1 MLLEFLISQLRVKVN
16 TQQTRK
22 DEWRTNEG
30 IFTMFNLKNQNY
42 PLYRHKISGLI
53 RRWTEQ

>member
-30 IFTMFNLKNQNY
+30 IFTMFNLKN
-42 PLYRHKISGLI
+42 
-53 RRWTEQ
+53 